1 MPTNSRPPAF
11 LSLTQC
17 QPEDLKFC
25 PSCLFLILG
34 SGPAFPFPDLTLPWL
49 WNCSWDGRFTRKAPG
64 EQGPAA
70 ETCDSC
76 AAPWLHG
83 PPLPPCC
90 FFLLLCHLATF
101 SPFLAF
107 SFTSPFL
114 PFRCAV
120 SLLSCFSAC
129 FYSFVPHHYPASSC
143 GPPHPCPFCHLSPSG
158 IWPDLNLQSRIHCS
172 LVSLCVCV

>member
-1 MPTNSRPPAF
+1 MAGLASREFAWFSWGTGELPHPDWAAVHGTVHGMCATSSLSARDSDFPLLSGGKLHPFSGVCSLPTNSRPPAF
-11 LSLTQC
+11 PSLTQC

-25 PSCLFLILG
+25 PCCLFLILG
-34 SGPAFPFPDLTLPWL
+34 SGPSFPFPSLTLAWL
-49 WNCSWDGRFTRKAPG
+49 WNHSWDGRFAWKAPG

-70 ETCDSC
+70 ETCDSH

-107 SFTSPFL
+107 
-114 PFRCAV
+114 
-120 SLLSCFSAC
+120 
-129 FYSFVPHHYPASSC
+129 
-143 GPPHPCPFCHLSPSG
+143 
-158 IWPDLNLQSRIHCS
+158 
-172 LVSLCVCV
+172 